1 MDKLK
6 LRELSKNLLEV
17 HREIHG
23 IYSDYARSVGLT
35 LAGLE
40 VLLIIWDEK
49 ECSQNKIVQKSFV
62 PKQTVNAI
70 IQKLIKEEIIELSVE
85 DSDKRNKII
94 RYTEKGLKYVTPIVS
109 NVQNLEY
116 KALDSLG
123 FEKQQQL
130 LNIIILYKNSLK
142 AELK

>member
-6 LRELSKNLLEV
+6 LEEISKKLLEV

-23 IYSDYARSVGLT
+23 FYNEYAKSVGLT
-35 LAGLE
+35 LAGLQ
-40 VLLIIWDEK
+40 VLLILWDEK

-70 IQKLIKEEIIELSVE
+70 IQKLTKEEIIELSVE

-94 RYTEKGLKYVTPIVS
+94 KFTEKGKEYAAPIVS
-109 NVQNLEY
+109 KVQNIEY
-116 KALDSLG
+116 CALDALG
-123 FEKQQQL
+123 TEKQENL
-130 LNIIILYKNSLK
+130 LEIITTYKNNLK
-142 AELK
+142 A

>member
-6 LRELSKNLLEV
+6 LEEISKKLLKI

-23 IYSDYARSVGLT
+23 FYSEYAKSMGLT

-49 ECSQNKIVQKSFV
+49 ECSQNKIVQNSFL

-70 IQKLIKEEIIELSVE
+70 IQKLLKYEVIELSIE

-94 RYTEKGLKYVTPIVS
+94 RFTKKGKEYVNTIVPK
-109 NVQNLEY
+109 VKDLEY
-116 KALDSLG
+116 RALDALG
-123 FEKQQQL
+123 KEKTNDL
-130 LNIIILYKNSLK
+130 LNIITLYKNNLRLEEK
-142 AELK
+142 